1 MLIEILGKAEINF
14 DRYTRVWGNI
24 VPCGEQRGRGDFPN
38 WGWAWGGIPH
48 IRKFPIALFRK
59 EEKTKRKKG
68 KKKEMLDPTH
78 YPA

>member
-1 MLIEILGKAEINF
+1 LRSWGKQELILIGIREFEEISSHVASKGGEEIF
-14 DRYTRVWGNI
+14 S
-24 VPCGEQRGRGDFPN
+24 N
-38 WGWAWGGIPH
+38 WGWVWGGIPH